1 MIIILIIIIVII
13 MMIIIIIIMMIIILI
28 IIIIIII
35 IIVIIIIIHSVLE
48 GPLRAK
54 KNPCFFEILKELIKT
69 NILRYVSTFSQGE
82 FFCNSHICKVLF
94 CWHFSPFYIETYFK
108 HFGKIPVY
116 RCKNYF
122 NILCF
127 SWGYNYNVFSLFLTS
142 NTDL

>member
-1 MIIILIIIIVII
+1 MMIILITII
-13 MMIIIIIIMMIIILI
+13 MMIKIIIV
-28 IIIIIII
+28 
-35 IIVIIIIIHSVLE
+35 IVIIIIIHSVLE

-82 FFCNSHICKVLF
+82 FFCNSHLCKVLF